1 MEGVSG
7 TIALH
12 EWGENCLSSLHWRID
27 GGGLT
32 RRRRN
37 VRRFVQSGKIT
48 LQKGANGTGFV
59 TEITKLP
66 PPTKTSFHPFSS

>member
-37 VRRFVQSGKIT
+37 VRSSLQSEKDVRE
-48 LQKGANGTGFV
+48 KGANGTGFV
-59 TEITKLP
+59 IDHCFILDHL
-66 PPTKTSFHPFSS
+66 S